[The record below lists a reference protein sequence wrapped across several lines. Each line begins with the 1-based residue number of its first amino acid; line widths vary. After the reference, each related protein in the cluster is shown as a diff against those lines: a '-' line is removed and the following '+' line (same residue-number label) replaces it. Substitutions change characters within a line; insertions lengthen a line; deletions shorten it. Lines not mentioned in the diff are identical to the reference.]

1 MSETPTSKPAA
12 QPRKPGIPPPAPDT
26 SEKWSFR
33 EIRATREKIVA
44 AINDARL
51 TDPQTRK
58 PGDVPLPDVVKN
70 YLLWIVG
77 NLEGDVFVMDGHVH
91 AASKSEWLEHLHI
104 KKFC

>member
-1 MSETPTSKPAA
+1 MAEPVKPSL
-12 QPRKPGIPPPAPDT
+12 RKPGTPPVAPDT

-51 TDPQTRK
+51 TDPKTRK
-58 PGDVPLPDVVKN
+58 PGDEPLPAPVRD
-70 YLLWIVG
+70 YLLWILG
-77 NLEGDVFVMDGHVH
+77 NLEGDVFILDGHVH